1 MGLPLHKAER
11 KHHNVI
17 FDMIEENRFECR
29 GVELKYPL
37 TPKAEKELEA
47 MRPFLSE
54 RLVSDIRC
62 FVGSL
67 RSELQD
73 DEALAMGMMLVAFQ
87 LIPRDLSIVK
97 STMLGF
103 FARIKE
109 QVLDN
114 NVERRD

>member
-1 MGLPLHKAER
+1 MT
-11 KHHNVI
+11 
-17 FDMIEENRFECR
+17 EENRFDCH

-47 MRPFLSE
+47 MRPFLSD
-54 RLVSDIRC
+54 RLVHDIRC
-62 FVGSL
+62 FLGSL

-73 DEALAMGMMLVAFQ
+73 DEALAMGRMLVAYQ

-97 STMLGF
+97 NTMLGF

-114 NVERRD
+114 IVERRE

>member
-47 MRPFLSE
+47 MRPFLSDK
-54 RLVSDIRC
+54 LVNDIRC
-62 FVGSL
+62 FIGSL
-67 RSELQD
+67 RSELQG
-73 DEALAMGMMLVAFQ
+73 DEALAMGMMLEAFQ
-87 LIPRDLSIVK
+87 LIPRDLTFVR

-114 NVERRD
+114 NRERGD

>member
-1 MGLPLHKAER
+1 MAE
-11 KHHNVI
+11 KNEFACH
-17 FDMIEENRFECR
+17 
-29 GVELKYPL
+29 GVEVKYPL

-54 RLVSDIRC
+54 RLAHDIRC
-62 FVGSL
+62 FIGSL

-73 DEALAMGMMLVAFQ
+73 DEALAMGMMLEAFQ

-103 FARIKE
+103 LVRIKE
-109 QVLDN
+109 QALDN
-114 NVERRD
+114 ILERRD

>member
-1 MGLPLHKAER
+1 MAE
-11 KHHNVI
+11 KNEFACH
-17 FDMIEENRFECR
+17 
-29 GVELKYPL
+29 GVEVKYPL
-37 TPKAEKELEA
+37 TQKAEKELEA
-47 MRPFLSE
+47 LAPFLSE
-54 RLVSDIRC
+54 RLVHDIRC
-62 FVGSL
+62 FIGSL

-73 DEALAMGMMLVAFQ
+73 DEALAMGMMLEAFQ

>member
-1 MGLPLHKAER
+1 MTTL
-11 KHHNVI
+11 
-17 FDMIEENRFECR
+17 NRNDCQ

-47 MRPFLSE
+47 MRPFLSD
-54 RLVSDIRC
+54 RLVHDIRC
-62 FVGSL
+62 FLGSL
-67 RSELQD
+67 RAELQD
-73 DEALAMGMMLVAFQ
+73 DEALAMGMMLVAYQ

-97 STMLGF
+97 NTMLGF

-114 NVERRD
+114 FVERRG